1 MLLSDVVNGHSVL
14 ETWYQQDSLQLF
26 ELSENSY
33 RIKDGSFLK
42 VLRIKNKKQR
52 YFSKSL
58 SSKVLFG
65 IK

>member
-58 SSKVLFG
+58 SSKVLFS